1 MKLHLHLRII
11 VFRDRPRDFS
21 RHGTFDLNEATS
33 SLIRWAVVDEPIRR
47 RRASGIRLMMETTQL
62 FHGHPV
68 FPFVDLL
75 DHGLKPNP
83 PIKRS
88 HMIGG
93 DGKRLLTKDGGDG
106 LGDNQRGTLARRSKE
121 TPQFT
126 GRNDRGHL
134 RIPFG
139 RSLF

>member
-11 VFRDRPRDFS
+11 VFRDRPIHLS
-21 RHGTFDLNEATS
+21 RHWTFDLNQATS
-33 SLIRWAVVDEPIRR
+33 SLIRGTVIDESIRR
-47 RRASGIRLMMETTQL
+47 RRASWIRLMMETSQL
-62 FHGHPV
+62 FHGHPI

-93 DGKRLLTKDGGDG
+93 DGKRLLTKDRGDG
-106 LGDNQRGTLARRSKE
+106 LRDNQRGTLARRSKE